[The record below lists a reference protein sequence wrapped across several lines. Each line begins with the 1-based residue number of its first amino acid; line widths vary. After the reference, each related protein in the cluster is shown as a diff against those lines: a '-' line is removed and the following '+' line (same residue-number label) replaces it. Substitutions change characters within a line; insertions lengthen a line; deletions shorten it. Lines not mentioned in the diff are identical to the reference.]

1 MYIIVPLAG
10 PDFIDSNGNIKGE
23 KIYNNYEII
32 YEILNSRPWHDA
44 VPSSKYIFIIYNDS
58 RVVNFANQKIKK
70 WFPGCK
76 IIILNEYTQGA
87 AFTVLASSSFIDI
100 NEQIVIDL
108 ADIDYKVGEESLS
121 KIYDLNKDNAL
132 AITFN
137 SNSPIYSY
145 LLFDKDNKFLEAK
158 EKEVISDIASAGTYI
173 FGSFKSY
180 YDALYFLVRNKEKY
194 LYNNLYYV
202 CPVFNG
208 IEFNGGSVSRIDAKN
223 IVDIKN
229 I

>member
-10 PDFIDSNGNIKGE
+10 PDFIDNNGNIKGE
-23 KIYNNYEII
+23 KIYNNHEIL

-44 VPSSKYIFIIYNDS
+44 VPSSNYIFIIYNDS
-58 RVVNFANQKIKK
+58 RVVNFADQKIKK

-76 IIILNEYTQGA
+76 IIILNEYTKGA
-87 AFTVLASSSFIDI
+87 AFTVLASSSFIDT
-100 NEQIVIDL
+100 NKQIIIDL
-108 ADIDYKVGEESLS
+108 ADIDYKVEEQNLS
-121 KIYDLNKDNAL
+121 KIYDLNKADAL

-137 SNSPIYSY
+137 SNNPIYSY
-145 LLFDKDNKFLEAK
+145 LLFNEDDKFLEAK

-180 YDALYFLVRNKEKY
+180 YDALCYVAKNKKKY
-194 LYNNLYYV
+194 LHNNLYYV

-208 IEFNGGSVSRIDAKN
+208 IEFNGGSVSCIDAKN